1 MKKYLSI
8 IALVFVSSVAVAQSS
23 EKSADAG
30 KNKPTG
36 AIGQGASLVGSVI
49 PGGSV
54 ISSRIS
60 MNVTVGKQTQGATFG
75 EKVNAGLHAAGSAVA
90 QGASFLAPS
99 ASSNTSSSGYT
110 SPLYDAQGLEV
121 QNPIYQGNSTHGEN
135 VLHKSDTKTR
145 SIGPIK
151 GVIVK
156 SSKN

>member
-8 IALVFVSSVAVAQSS
+8 IALVFVSSVTMAQSS
-23 EKSADAG
+23 EKSADA
-30 KNKPTG
+30 NKTKPAG
-36 AIGQGASLVGSVI
+36 AIGQGASLVGSVM

-90 QGASFLAPS
+90 QGSSAPQG
-99 ASSNTSSSGYT
+99 TSGNI

-121 QNPIYQGNSTHGEN
+121 QNPLYEGKGTQTEN
-135 VLHKSDTKTR
+135 PLHKSEAKTAR
-145 SIGPIK
+145 PIGPIK

-156 SSKN
+156 GSKN